1 MKTNFSNLKS
11 FALIILTGLIL
22 SACSKKDSTPTENI
36 IGTWTAGTYTFDA
49 KVGDLTLTQ
58 YFITAM
64 DLTEAEAAQYTAL
77 FNLMFQQQF
86 SGTIQIKSDG
96 TYTSDIGGTTDSGT
110 WSLSADG
117 KELTITP
124 TGEDP
129 MTIDIL
135 ELTANKLHVQMTQTV
150 EQDLNGD
157 AVSET
162 ITVEIDITFN
172 K

>member
-22 SACSKKDSTPTENI
+22 SSCSKKDSTPTENI
-36 IGTWTAGTYTFDA
+36 IGTWTAGTYTFNA

-110 WSLSADG
+110 WSLSDDG

-124 TGEDP
+124 TSE
-129 MTIDIL
+129 
-135 ELTANKLHVQMTQTV
+135 
-150 EQDLNGD
+150 
-157 AVSET
+157 VS
-162 ITVEIDITFN
+162 DDY
-172 K
+172 